1 MKKRRWL
8 ILAVIF
14 LMAATL
20 SCGLFGGSEETP
32 EAAAPTQPAGDSSE
46 TESEAPP
53 QDAGESQPSQPSAPQ
68 ANLGETYRSE
78 MGGYAFQAIPGYEV
92 EEAFGFASMTAP
104 GADPEKGPTF
114 LLIGGTNDEPATTEE
129 LFSEFMEK
137 PDEEDVVILE
147 QREVTVDGKPGI
159 LAELEGP
166 DDTGETMRVRVVI
179 VAVSDVQQFTMLA
192 TAPMDRWDEVTA
204 NFDSVLDSV
213 SFFEPQE
220 MSLDDL
226 DDMIDETP
234 EDLGGE
240 DTGDSGDYDF
250 SDLEALSDFPS
261 QASDLPPGGFAV
273 LLADPNGTLVLV
285 SGEQAQPQPA
295 GDEYVVVLSGIKPE
309 NTVTLFLPR
318 NAAADMLMM
327 VPYDANATTHAPG
340 ATIQLG
346 STLYTSTDGIIM
358 VEATDGNTISGSMF
372 FVAVDESGAELSVS
386 GFFNA
391 LPLTP

>member
-1 MKKRRWL
+1 
-8 ILAVIF
+8 
-14 LMAATL
+14 
-20 SCGLFGGSEETP
+20 
-32 EAAAPTQPAGDSSE
+32 
-46 TESEAPP
+46 
-53 QDAGESQPSQPSAPQ
+53 
-68 ANLGETYRSE
+68 
-78 MGGYAFQAIPGYEV
+78 
-92 EEAFGFASMTAP
+92 
-104 GADPEKGPTF
+104 
-114 LLIGGTNDEPATTEE
+114 
-129 LFSEFMEK
+129 
-137 PDEEDVVILE
+137 
-147 QREVTVDGKPGI
+147 
-159 LAELEGP
+159 
-166 DDTGETMRVRVVI
+166 VI

-226 DDMIDETP
+226 DDMIEETP